1 MTTKKQSLLGRR
13 GRPIIQ
19 RRRKGI
25 IVALTAFILVIVF
38 AFVAFAID
46 TGRIVVTRANMQK
59 GTDAV
64 ALAAT
69 QELATHW
76 DRQMPWAEDNFYD
89 FTNPD
94 LDGSVTAAKIVA
106 GQVAAANGVHIDVN
120 SDIQFGRLAAN
131 NAGVMTTTWDVGP
144 YNVVRVSARR
154 DQTDVSLPD
163 GRFRLSFGW
172 AVGVSSVELT
182 TFATAAFDDGIRGF
196 SAPGEGESSP
206 LLPFALAATAWQD
219 MLSGGGSDDWTYDEN
234 TGNITA
240 GGDGIPEIRMFGG
253 DDENNNNN
261 NNNNNN
267 GGNDA
272 QVAPGNFG
280 ILDIGAANNGE
291 PDVARQIE
299 QGPSADDF
307 SYHND
312 ELAVGSDGLPL
323 PLNGTTGLKASMQ
336 SSLEDVMGQNRVVPL
351 YNPVTGNGA
360 NAQFN
365 IIGFVGVRI
374 LSFEL
379 TGGDKHILIQPAPI
393 IDTTVITGSTT
404 NTNFG
409 GMRAAIR
416 LIE

>member
-1 MTTKKQSLLGRR
+1 MTTKKTSRAAR
-13 GRPIIQ
+13 FVHRVNR

-25 IVALTAFILVIVF
+25 IVVLSAFILVIVF

-46 TGRIVVTRANMQK
+46 TGRIVVTRSNMQK

-69 QELATHW
+69 QELASHW

-89 FTNPD
+89 FTDPT
-94 LDGSVTAAKIVA
+94 LDGSVTVAKSVA
-106 GQVAAANGVHIDVN
+106 REVADANGVFIDVDR
-120 SDIQFGRLAAN
+120 DIQFGRRAVN
-131 NAGVMTTTWDVGP
+131 NAGVMTTTWDIGP

-154 DQTDVSLPD
+154 NQTDVSLPD
-163 GRFRLSFGW
+163 GRFPLSFGW
-172 AVGVSSVELT
+172 AVGMSSVELT
-182 TFATAAFDDGIRGF
+182 TFATAAFDEGIRGF
-196 SAPGEGESSP
+196 SAPDEGETSP
-206 LLPFALAATAWQD
+206 LLPLGLQASAWQD
-219 MLSGGGSDDWTYDEN
+219 MLTGTGSSDDWTYDET
-234 TGNITA
+234 TGNVTA

-253 DDENNNNN
+253 DE
-261 NNNNNN
+261 N

-280 ILDIGAANNGE
+280 ILDIGDSNNGE

-299 QGPSADDF
+299 YGPSADDF

-312 ELAVGSDGLPL
+312 ELAVGSEDLPL
-323 PLNGTTGLKASMQ
+323 TLYGTTGLKASMQ
-336 SSLEDVMGQNRVVPL
+336 HALEDVVGQNRVMPI
-351 YNPVTGNGA
+351 YNPVEGNGA

-374 LSFEL
+374 VSFSL
-379 TGGDKHILIQPAPI
+379 QGGDKHILIQPAPI
-393 IDTTVITGSTT
+393 IDTTAITGSTT

-409 GMRAAIR
+409 GMRAPIR